1 MTTATTITTL
11 QEQYLQLKQQK
22 PQLRIRDAAIALGV
36 SELELLELNLSKDV
50 IRLSGDYK
58 EMLKD
63 MKQLGYVMALTR
75 NEYAVHERKGVY
87 DNISFMAEG
96 KMGVAVNDDID
107 LRFFMTQWHH
117 AYAAKV
123 VAGPNRTLHSFQFFN
138 DHGHAVHKVYLTEQS
153 EPEAYD
159 VIVKKYCADDQESF
173 TIVNNKPVVKN
184 EILSDNEIDITA
196 FQQHWIGLQ
205 DTHDFFGMLKKYQ
218 VTRTQAMRLA
228 PKGYVRKLSNDAI
241 VQMLHLASK
250 RQVPIM
256 VFVGNDGCIQ
266 IHTGEVNRIV
276 PMNGWINVMDPKF
289 NLHLKLGGIAEIWET
304 RKPTKDGI
312 VTGIEVFDA
321 EGELIV
327 YCFGK
332 RKPGIP
338 ELEDWRDLVNE
349 LM

>member
-1 MTTATTITTL
+1 MTVDATTL
-11 QEQYLQLKQQK
+11 KEQYLQLKQEK
-22 PQLRIRDAAIALGV
+22 PQLRIRDAAIELEV
-36 SELELLELNLSKDV
+36 SELELLELSLGDGIV
-50 IRLSGDYK
+50 RLEGDCK

-75 NEYAVHERKGVY
+75 NEYAVHERKGIY

-96 KMGVAVNDDID
+96 KMGVAVNEDID
-107 LRFFMTQWHH
+107 VRFFMTQWHY

-123 VAGPNRTLHSFQFFN
+123 QAGPNHTLYSFQFFN
-138 DHGHAVHKVYLTEQS
+138 DRGHAVHKVYLTAKS
-153 EPEAYD
+153 EPDAYND
-159 VIVKKYCADDQESF
+159 IVKKYRAKDQNTP
-173 TIVNNKPVVKN
+173 TIVNKNPVNKVN
-184 EILSDNEIDITA
+184 ELPDTDINIPA
-196 FQQHWIGLQ
+196 FQQDWIDLQ
-205 DTHDFFGMLKKYQ
+205 DTHDFFGMLKKHK

-228 PKGYVRKLSNDAI
+228 PKGYVRSLDNQAI
-241 VQMLHLASK
+241 VKMLERASE
-250 RQVPIM
+250 RQLPIM
-256 VFVGNDGCIQ
+256 IFVGNDGCIQ
-266 IHTGEVNRIV
+266 IHTGQVNKIV
-276 PMNGWINVMDPKF
+276 PMEGWINVMDPEF

-338 ELEDWRDLVNE
+338 ELQEWRDLVSE
-349 LM
+349 L